1 MRKLHAAGHMPC
13 ARTSVEL
20 ISTDET
26 GIEATLSEPLIV
38 AEGLTKVYGEGDT
51 ATRALDGV
59 SFTIDSGEFV
69 VLLGPSGSGKTTL
82 LNQIGALE
90 AATSGSLK
98 VNGDEIAGMSDK
110 ERTEYRRST
119 VGFVFQFYNLVP
131 TLTAQENVA
140 LIAEI
145 TGENPEQRS
154 ETVLANVGLTDR
166 VGHFPGE
173 MSGGQQQ
180 RVAIA
185 RSIVKN
191 PPLVL
196 CDEPTGAL
204 DLETGRMILELLK
217 TTTEGEDRTVFLVT
231 HNSTI
236 AEMADRV
243 IKLSD
248 GQIVS
253 DEVNPSPTAASE
265 LRW

>member
-1 MRKLHAAGHMPC
+1 MTKPI
-13 ARTSVEL
+13 VE
-20 ISTDET
+20 
-26 GIEATLSEPLIV
+26 AH
-38 AEGLTKVYGEGDT
+38 GLTKVYGEGDT
-51 ATRALDGV
+51 AIEALDTV
-59 SFTIDSGEFV
+59 SFTIDPGEFV

-90 AATSGSLK
+90 PSTSGSLK
-98 VNGDEIAGMSDK
+98 VNGTEIAGMSDK

-131 TLTAQENVA
+131 TLTALENVA

-145 TGENPEQRS
+145 TGDNPETRS
-154 ETVLANVGLTDR
+154 DIVLDNVGLADR

-185 RSIVKN
+185 RGIVKN
-191 PPLVL
+191 PPLLL

-204 DLETGRMILELLK
+204 DLETGRTILELLK
-217 TTTEGEDRTVFLVT
+217 STTEGEDRTVFLVT

-243 IKLSD
+243 IRLRD
-248 GQIVS
+248 GRIVG
-253 DEVNPSPTAASE
+253 DDVNTAPTPASE

>member
-1 MRKLHAAGHMPC
+1 MTDPIVT
-13 ARTSVEL
+13 AR
-20 ISTDET
+20 D
-26 GIEATLSEPLIV
+26 
-38 AEGLTKVYGEGDT
+38 LTKVYGEGDT
-51 ATRALDGV
+51 AIRALDTV
-59 SFTIDSGEFV
+59 TFTINAGEFV

-90 AATSGSLK
+90 PSTSGSLN
-98 VNGDEIAGMSDK
+98 VNGLEIAGMSDK

-119 VGFVFQFYNLVP
+119 VGFVFQFYNLIP

-145 TGENPEQRS
+145 TGAEPEARS
-154 ETVLANVGLTDR
+154 DVVLDSVGLSDR
-166 VGHFPGE
+166 LGHFPGE

-185 RSIVKN
+185 RGIVKD
-191 PPLVL
+191 PPLLL

-204 DLETGRMILELLK
+204 DLETGRTILSLLK
-217 TTTEGEDRTVFLVT
+217 STTQGEDRTVFLVT

-243 IKLSD
+243 IRLRD
-248 GQIVS
+248 GRIVG
-253 DEVNPSPTAASE
+253 DEVNENPTPASE

>member
-1 MRKLHAAGHMPC
+1 MG
-13 ARTSVEL
+13 
-20 ISTDET
+20 
-26 GIEATLSEPLIV
+26 EPAVV
-38 AEGLTKVYGEGDT
+38 AEGLTKTYGEGDT
-51 ATRALDGV
+51 ATTALNDV
-59 SFTIDSGEFV
+59 SFSINQGEFV

-90 AATSGSLK
+90 GATSGSLV
-98 VNGDEIAGMSDK
+98 VNGSEIAGMSEK

-131 TLTAQENVA
+131 TLTAHENVA

-145 TGENPEQRS
+145 TGGEPDSRS
-154 ETVLANVGLTDR
+154 DTVLDR
-166 VGHFPGE
+166 VGLSDRAGYFPGQ

-185 RSIVKN
+185 RGIVKD
-191 PPLVL
+191 PPLLL

-204 DLETGRMILELLK
+204 DLETGRSILELLK
-217 TTTEGEDRTVFLVT
+217 STTAGTNRTVFLVT

-236 AEMADRV
+236 SEMADRV
-243 IKLSD
+243 IRLRD
-248 GQIVS
+248 GKVVA
-253 DEVNPSPTAASE
+253 DDVNPKPVLPVE

>member
-1 MRKLHAAGHMPC
+1 M
-13 ARTSVEL
+13 S
-20 ISTDET
+20 SET
-26 GIEATLSEPLIV
+26 RGIEDDVNRQVVV
-38 AEGLTKVYGEGDT
+38 ARGLTKIYGEGDT
-51 ATRALDGV
+51 AIKALDAV
-59 SFTIDSGEFV
+59 SFTINAGEFV

-90 AATSGSLK
+90 PSTSGSLN
-98 VNGDEIAGMSDK
+98 VNGLEIAGMTDK

-119 VGFVFQFYNLVP
+119 VGFVFQFYNLIP

-145 TGENPEQRS
+145 TGGDPEARS
-154 ETVLANVGLTDR
+154 DTVLDSVGLTDR
-166 VGHFPGE
+166 MGHFPGE

-185 RSIVKN
+185 RSIVKD
-191 PPLVL
+191 PPLLL

-204 DLETGRMILELLK
+204 DLETGRTILDLLK
-217 TTTEGEDRTVFLVT
+217 STTEGEDRTVFLVT

-243 IKLSD
+243 IRLRD
-248 GQIVS
+248 GRIVG
-253 DEVNPSPTAASE
+253 DEVNEHPTPASE

>member
-1 MRKLHAAGHMPC
+1 MNTPI
-13 ARTSVEL
+13 VE
-20 ISTDET
+20 
-26 GIEATLSEPLIV
+26 ASE
-38 AEGLTKVYGEGDT
+38 LTKYYGEGESVT
-51 ATRALDGV
+51 KALNEV
-59 SFTIDSGEFV
+59 SFTINSGEFV

-90 AATSGSLK
+90 PSTSGSLK
-98 VNGDEIAGMSDK
+98 VHGAEIAGMSDK

-131 TLTAQENVA
+131 TLTARENVA

-145 TGENPEQRS
+145 TGDNPEARS
-154 ETVLANVGLTDR
+154 DVVLDKVGLADR

-185 RSIVKN
+185 RGIVKN
-191 PPLVL
+191 PPLLL

-204 DLETGRMILELLK
+204 DLETGRTILELLQS
-217 TTTEGEDRTVFLVT
+217 TTDGAERTVFLVT

-236 AEMADRV
+236 ADMADRV
-243 IKLSD
+243 IRLRD
-248 GQIVS
+248 GKIVG
-253 DEVNPSPTAASE
+253 DDVNENPTPASE

>member
-1 MRKLHAAGHMPC
+1 VN
-13 ARTSVEL
+13 S
-20 ISTDET
+20 ET
-26 GIEATLSEPLIV
+26 RGIEDDVNRQVVV
-38 AEGLTKVYGEGDT
+38 ARGLTKIYGEGDT
-51 ATRALDGV
+51 AIKALDAV
-59 SFTIDSGEFV
+59 SFTINAGEFV

-90 AATSGSLK
+90 PSTSGSLN
-98 VNGDEIAGMSDK
+98 VNGLEIAGMTDK

-119 VGFVFQFYNLVP
+119 VGFVFQFYNLIP

-145 TGENPEQRS
+145 TGGDPEARS
-154 ETVLANVGLTDR
+154 DTVLDSVGLTDR
-166 VGHFPGE
+166 MGHFPGE

-185 RSIVKN
+185 RSIVKD
-191 PPLVL
+191 PPLLL

-204 DLETGRMILELLK
+204 DLETGRTILDLLK
-217 TTTEGEDRTVFLVT
+217 STTEGEDRTVFLVT

-243 IKLSD
+243 IRLRD
-248 GQIVS
+248 GRIVG
-253 DEVNPSPTAASE
+253 DEVNEHPTPASE

>member
-1 MRKLHAAGHMPC
+1 MRRIHGTEQKPC
-13 ARTSVEL
+13 ASTSVEL
-20 ISTDET
+20 TSTDGI
-26 GIEATLSEPLIV
+26 GIEAKVNEPLIV
-38 AEGLTKVYGEGDT
+38 AEELTKIYGEGVT

-90 AATSGSLK
+90 PATSGSLQ
-98 VNGDEIAGMSDK
+98 VDGEEIAGMSDK

-131 TLTAQENVA
+131 TLTAHENVA

-145 TGENPEQRS
+145 TGANPEQRS

-185 RSIVKN
+185 RGIVKN
-191 PPLVL
+191 PPLLL
-196 CDEPTGAL
+196 CDEPTGSL
-204 DLETGRMILELLK
+204 DLETGRTILELLK

-243 IKLSD
+243 IKLRD
-248 GQIVS
+248 GKIVS
-253 DEVNPSPTAASE
+253 DEINRSPTPAAE

>member
-1 MRKLHAAGHMPC
+1 MVQP
-13 ARTSVEL
+13 
-20 ISTDET
+20 
-26 GIEATLSEPLIV
+26 IV
-38 AEGLTKVYGEGDT
+38 VAHDLTKIYGDGDT
-51 ATRALDGV
+51 ATEALSGV
-59 SFTIDSGEFV
+59 TFTIDPGEFV

-90 AATSGSLK
+90 PATSGSLT
-98 VNGDEIAGMSDK
+98 VNGVEIAGMSD
-110 ERTEYRRST
+110 EDRTEYRRST

-131 TLTAQENVA
+131 TLTAHENVA

-145 TGENPEQRS
+145 TGDDAEARS
-154 ETVLANVGLTDR
+154 DRKLDEVGLTDR
-166 VGHFPGE
+166 SGHFPGQ

-185 RSIVKN
+185 RGIVKD
-191 PPLVL
+191 PPLLL

-204 DLETGRMILELLK
+204 DLETGRTILDLLK
-217 TTTEGEDRTVFLVT
+217 STTQGEDRTVFLVT

-243 IKLSD
+243 IRLRD
-248 GQIVS
+248 GRIVG
-253 DEVNPSPTAASE
+253 DDVNLAPTPAAE

>member
-1 MRKLHAAGHMPC
+1 VS
-13 ARTSVEL
+13 TTIVEA
-20 ISTDET
+20 SD
-26 GIEATLSEPLIV
+26 
-38 AEGLTKVYGEGDT
+38 LTKVYGEGDT
-51 ATRALDGV
+51 VTRALDAV
-59 SFTIDSGEFV
+59 SFTINSGEFV

-90 AATSGSLK
+90 PSTSGSLK
-98 VNGDEIAGMSDK
+98 VNGVEIAGMSDK

-131 TLTAQENVA
+131 TLTARENVA

-145 TGENPEQRS
+145 TGDDPESRS
-154 ETVLANVGLTDR
+154 DVVLDSVGLTDR
-166 VGHFPGE
+166 LGHFPGE

-185 RSIVKN
+185 RGIVKN
-191 PPLVL
+191 PPLLL

-204 DLETGRMILELLK
+204 DLETGRTILELLQS
-217 TTTEGEDRTVFLVT
+217 TTEGADRTVFLVT

-236 AEMADRV
+236 ADMADRV
-243 IKLSD
+243 ISLRD
-248 GQIVS
+248 GKIVGDS
-253 DEVNPSPTAASE
+253 VNESPVPAAE

>member
-1 MRKLHAAGHMPC
+1 V
-13 ARTSVEL
+13 T
-20 ISTDET
+20 
-26 GIEATLSEPLIV
+26 EPIV
-38 AEGLTKVYGEGDT
+38 AAKDLTKVYGEGDT
-51 ATRALDGV
+51 AIKALDAV
-59 SFTIDSGEFV
+59 SFTINAGEFV

-90 AATSGSLK
+90 PATSGSMN
-98 VNGDEIAGMSDK
+98 VNGHEIAGMSEN

-119 VGFVFQFYNLVP
+119 VGFVFQFYNLIP

-145 TGENPEQRS
+145 TGANPEERS

-185 RSIVKN
+185 RGIVKN
-191 PPLVL
+191 PPLLL
-196 CDEPTGAL
+196 CDEPTGSL
-204 DLETGRMILELLK
+204 DLETGRTILDLLK
-217 TTTEGEDRTVFLVT
+217 STTEGEDRTVFLVT

-236 AEMADRV
+236 AQMADRV
-243 IKLSD
+243 IRLRD
-248 GQIVS
+248 GRIVG
-253 DEVNPSPTAASE
+253 DDVNENPTPASE

>member
-1 MRKLHAAGHMPC
+1 MTEPIVTA
-13 ARTSVEL
+13 
-20 ISTDET
+20 TD
-26 GIEATLSEPLIV
+26 
-38 AEGLTKVYGEGDT
+38 LTKVYGEGDT
-51 ATRALDGV
+51 AIKALDTV
-59 SFTIDSGEFV
+59 SFTIDAGEFV

-90 AATSGSLK
+90 PSTSGSLN
-98 VNGDEIAGMSDK
+98 VNGLEIAGMSDK

-119 VGFVFQFYNLVP
+119 VGFVFQFYNLIP

-145 TGENPEQRS
+145 TGTDPETRS
-154 ETVLANVGLTDR
+154 DAVLDSVGLSDKL
-166 VGHFPGE
+166 GHFPAE

-185 RSIVKN
+185 RGIVKD
-191 PPLVL
+191 PPLLL

-204 DLETGRMILELLK
+204 DLETGRTILDLLK
-217 TTTEGEDRTVFLVT
+217 STTEGEDRTVFLVT

-243 IKLSD
+243 IRLRD
-248 GQIVS
+248 GRIVG
-253 DEVNPSPTAASE
+253 DVVNHHPTPASE

>member
-1 MRKLHAAGHMPC
+1 M
-13 ARTSVEL
+13 
-20 ISTDET
+20 
-26 GIEATLSEPLIV
+26 
-38 AEGLTKVYGEGDT
+38 YGEGDT
-51 ATRALDGV
+51 ATTALNDV
-59 SFTIDSGEFV
+59 SFTIETGEFV

-90 AATSGSLK
+90 APTSGSLT
-98 VNGDEIAGMSDK
+98 VNGAEIAGMTDK

-131 TLTAQENVA
+131 TLTAHENVA

-145 TGENPEQRS
+145 TGGRPDERS
-154 ETVLANVGLTDR
+154 EAMLDR
-166 VGHFPGE
+166 VGLEDRSANFPSQL
-173 MSGGQQQ
+173 SGGEQQ

-185 RSIVKN
+185 RGIVKD
-191 PPLVL
+191 PPLLL

-204 DLETGRMILELLK
+204 DLETGRTILDLLR
-217 TTTEGEDRTVFLVT
+217 TTTAGTDRTVVLVT

-243 IKLSD
+243 LRLRD
-248 GQIVS
+248 GRIVG
-253 DEVNPSPTAASE
+253 DDIVTDPALPVE

>member
-1 MRKLHAAGHMPC
+1 VTDPIVT
-13 ARTSVEL
+13 AR
-20 ISTDET
+20 D
-26 GIEATLSEPLIV
+26 
-38 AEGLTKVYGEGDT
+38 LTKVYGEGDT
-51 ATRALDGV
+51 AIRALDTV
-59 SFTIDSGEFV
+59 TFTINAGEFV

-90 AATSGSLK
+90 PSTSGSLN
-98 VNGDEIAGMSDK
+98 VNGLEIAGMSDK

-119 VGFVFQFYNLVP
+119 VGFVFQFYNLIP

-145 TGENPEQRS
+145 TGAEPEARS
-154 ETVLANVGLTDR
+154 DVVLDSVGLSDR
-166 VGHFPGE
+166 LGHFPGE

-185 RSIVKN
+185 RGIVKD
-191 PPLVL
+191 PPLLL

-204 DLETGRMILELLK
+204 DLETGRTILSLLK
-217 TTTEGEDRTVFLVT
+217 STTQGEDRTVFLVT

-243 IKLSD
+243 IRLRD
-248 GQIVS
+248 GRIVG
-253 DEVNPSPTAASE
+253 DEVNENPTPASE